1 MVEPMSYALKRFDMS
16 SISEPAKDKLVA
28 NTPPA
33 DGVIF
38 FGASGDL
45 AYKKTGITTGKAEG
59 GKKVISKQYQ

>member
-1 MVEPMSYALKRFDMS
+1 MS

-28 NTPPA
+28 NTAPA

-45 AYKKTGITTGKAEG
+45 AYKKTGITTGKAPRREE
-59 GKKVISKQYQ
+59 SDQ